1 MPIIPDHENPRR
13 AGGMPALPGMI
24 IKICFSVNFNSFGVW
39 EKMNETIEKTILVVD
54 DNESNI
60 DMILAIL
67 KAYDVIPS
75 TSGEDAL
82 ELIKEESIDLVLLDI
97 LMPGMDG
104 YTVCQRLKNQPDT
117 RDVPIIFITAKSDE
131 ESIEKAYDLGGADY
145 VTKPFKPKELLA
157 RVKVQLKLQD
167 VLRELD
173 FLATRDSL
181 TGIYNRRKFFQLAQQ
196 MYVEASD
203 DLYALMI
210 DIDHFKRV
218 NDKYGHHTGDI
229 VLKNITNAISQALPD
244 SSLFGR
250 MGGEEFAVLFNAGD
264 QAQAMDMA
272 SLLQQKVNETLI
284 NTDGGSTI
292 SCTISSGVACK
303 QGKSA
308 SLDSLLRQA
317 DNALY
322 KAKKGGRNRSVFRD
336 V

>member
-1 MPIIPDHENPRR
+1 MFL
-13 AGGMPALPGMI
+13 GYG
-24 IKICFSVNFNSFGVW
+24 K
-39 EKMNETIEKTILVVD
+39 KMNENIEKTILVVD

-67 KAYDVIPS
+67 KEYDVIPS

-82 ELIKEESIDLVLLDI
+82 ALIKEESIDLVLLDI

-117 RDVPIIFITAKSDE
+117 QDIPIIFITAKSDE
-131 ESIEKAYDLGGADY
+131 ESIEKAYDLGGTDY

-181 TGIYNRRKFFQLAQQ
+181 TGIYNRRKFFQLAEQ
-196 MYVEASD
+196 MYAESSN

-218 NDKYGHHTGDI
+218 NDQYGHHTGD
-229 VLKNITNAISQALPD
+229 VALKNITSAISQALPE

-250 MGGEEFAVLFNAGD
+250 MGGEEFAVLLKAGD
-264 QAQAMDMA
+264 QTQAMEVT
-272 SLLQQKVNETLI
+272 SLLQQKVSEIPI
-284 NTDGGSTI
+284 NTDAGSTI
-292 SCTISSGVACK
+292 SCTISSGVSCK
-303 QGKSA
+303 QDETA
-308 SLDSLLRQA
+308 SLDNLLRLA
-317 DNALY
+317 DKALY
-322 KAKKGGRNRSVFRD
+322 KAKEGGRNQSIFRD

>member
-1 MPIIPDHENPRR
+1 
-13 AGGMPALPGMI
+13 
-24 IKICFSVNFNSFGVW
+24 
-39 EKMNETIEKTILVVD
+39 MNENIEKTILVVD

-82 ELIKEESIDLVLLDI
+82 ALIKEESIDLVLLDI

-117 RDVPIIFITAKSDE
+117 RDIPIIFITAKTDE
-131 ESIEKAYDLGGADY
+131 ESIEKAYDLGGTDY

-157 RVKVQLKLQD
+157 RVRVQLKLQD

-181 TGIYNRRKFFQLAQQ
+181 TGIYNRRKFFQLAEQ
-196 MYVEASD
+196 MYIDASD
-203 DLYALMI
+203 DLYAVMI

-218 NDKYGHHTGDI
+218 NDKYGHQTGD
-229 VLKNITNAISQALPD
+229 VALKNITSAISQALPD

-250 MGGEEFAVLFNAGD
+250 MGGEEFAVLLKADD
-264 QAQAMDMA
+264 QTQAMQVT
-272 SLLQQKVNETLI
+272 SLLQQKVAEIPI
-284 NTDGGSTI
+284 NTEAGSTI
-292 SCTISSGVACK
+292 SCTISSGVTRK
-303 QGKSA
+303 QEEIV
-308 SLDSLLRQA
+308 SLDHLLRLA
-317 DNALY
+317 DKALY
-322 KAKKGGRNRSVFRD
+322 KAKEGGRNRSIFRN

>member
-1 MPIIPDHENPRR
+1 MGN
-13 AGGMPALPGMI
+13 
-24 IKICFSVNFNSFGVW
+24 
-39 EKMNETIEKTILVVD
+39 KMNENIAKTILVVD

-60 DMILAIL
+60 DMLLAIL
-67 KAYDVIPS
+67 KGYDVIPS

-82 ELIKEESIDLVLLDI
+82 ALIKEESIDLVLLDI

-104 YTVCQRLKNQPDT
+104 YTVCQRLKNQPDIQ
-117 RDVPIIFITAKSDE
+117 DIPIIFITAKSDE

-157 RVKVQLKLQD
+157 RVKVQLKLQN
-167 VLRELD
+167 VLKELD

-181 TGIYNRRKFFQLAQQ
+181 TGIYNRRKFFQLAEK
-196 MYVEASD
+196 MYSEVSNG
-203 DLYALMI
+203 LYALMI

-218 NDKYGHHTGDI
+218 NDRYGHHTGDEA
-229 VLKNITNAISQALPD
+229 LKNITRTILQILPK

-250 MGGEEFAVLFNAGD
+250 MGGEEFAVLLKAD
-264 QAQAMDMA
+264 EQTQVMEVA

-284 NTDGGSTI
+284 NIGDGSTI

-303 QGKSA
+303 QEETS

-317 DNALY
+317 DMALY
-322 KAKKGGRNRSVFRD
+322 KAKESGRNRSIFRN

>member
-1 MPIIPDHENPRR
+1 
-13 AGGMPALPGMI
+13 
-24 IKICFSVNFNSFGVW
+24 
-39 EKMNETIEKTILVVD
+39 MNESIEKTILVVD

-67 KAYDVIPS
+67 KEYDVIPS
-75 TSGEDAL
+75 TSGDDAL
-82 ELIKEESIDLVLLDI
+82 ALIKEESIDLVLLDI

-104 YTVCQRLKNQPDT
+104 FTVCKRLKDQPDT
-117 RDVPIIFITAKSDE
+117 KDIPIIFITAKNDE
-131 ESIEKAYDLGGADY
+131 ASIEQAYDLGGADY

-167 VLRELD
+167 LLKELD

-181 TGIYNRRKFFQLAQQ
+181 TGIYNRRKFFQMAEL
-196 MYVEASD
+196 MYDKASD

-218 NDKYGHHTGDI
+218 NDRYGHHTGDEA
-229 VLKNITNAISQALPD
+229 LKKITSAISETLPA

-250 MGGEEFAVLFNAGD
+250 MGGEEFAVLLRAED
-264 QAQAMDMA
+264 QSQAMEVA
-272 SLLQQKVNETLI
+272 YLLQQKVSEI
-284 NTDGGSTI
+284 PIDISDGSTI

-303 QGKSA
+303 QEDTA
-308 SLDSLLRQA
+308 SLDRLLRQA
-317 DNALY
+317 DTALY
-322 KAKKGGRNRSVFRD
+322 KAKDGGRNRSVFRD

>member
-1 MPIIPDHENPRR
+1 
-13 AGGMPALPGMI
+13 
-24 IKICFSVNFNSFGVW
+24 
-39 EKMNETIEKTILVVD
+39 MNEDIAKTILVVD

-60 DMILAIL
+60 DMLLAIL
-67 KAYDVIPS
+67 KEYDVIPS

-82 ELIKEESIDLVLLDI
+82 ALIKEESIDLVLLDI

-104 YTVCQRLKNQPDT
+104 YTVCQRLKNQPET
-117 RDVPIIFITAKSDE
+117 QNIPVIFITAKSDE

-167 VLRELD
+167 VLRELN

-181 TGIYNRRKFFQLAQQ
+181 TGIYNRRKFFQLAEQ
-196 MYVEASD
+196 MYAEASD

-210 DIDHFKRV
+210 DIDHFKRL

-229 VLKNITNAISQALPD
+229 ALKTITTAISQTLPE
-244 SSLFGR
+244 SSIFGR
-250 MGGEEFAVLFNAGD
+250 MGGEEFAVLLKAGD
-264 QAQAMDMA
+264 ETRAMEIA
-272 SLLQQKVNETLI
+272 SLLQQKVCEIPI

-292 SCTISSGVACK
+292 YCTISSGMACK
-303 QGKSA
+303 KGDST

-317 DNALY
+317 DSALY
-322 KAKKGGRNRSVFRD
+322 KAKEGGRNRSIFRD

>member
-1 MPIIPDHENPRR
+1 
-13 AGGMPALPGMI
+13 
-24 IKICFSVNFNSFGVW
+24 
-39 EKMNETIEKTILVVD
+39 MNENIAKTILVVD

-82 ELIKEESIDLVLLDI
+82 ALIKEESIDLVLLDI

-104 YTVCQRLKNQPDT
+104 YTVCQRLKSQPDT
-117 RDVPIIFITAKSDE
+117 RDIPIIFITAKSDE
-131 ESIEKAYDLGGADY
+131 ESIEKAYDLGGTDY

-157 RVKVQLKLQD
+157 RVRVQLKLQD

-181 TGIYNRRKFFQLAQQ
+181 TGIYNRRKFFQLAEQ
-196 MYVEASD
+196 MYTDASD
-203 DLYALMI
+203 DLYAVMI

-218 NDKYGHHTGDI
+218 NDKYGHQTGD
-229 VLKNITNAISQALPD
+229 VALKNITSAISQALPD
-244 SSLFGR
+244 ASLFGR
-250 MGGEEFAVLFNAGD
+250 MGGEEFAVLLKADD
-264 QAQAMDMA
+264 QTQAMQVT
-272 SLLQQKVNETLI
+272 SLLQQKVAEISI
-284 NTDGGSTI
+284 NTEGGLTI
-292 SCTISSGVACK
+292 SCTISSGVTRK
-303 QGKSA
+303 QEETL
-308 SLDSLLRQA
+308 SLDHLLRLA

-322 KAKKGGRNRSVFRD
+322 KAKEGGRNRSIFRN